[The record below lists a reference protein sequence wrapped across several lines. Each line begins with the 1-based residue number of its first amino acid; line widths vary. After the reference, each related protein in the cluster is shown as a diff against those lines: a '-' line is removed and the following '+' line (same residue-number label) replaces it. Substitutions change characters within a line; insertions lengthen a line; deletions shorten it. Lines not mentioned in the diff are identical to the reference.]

1 MKSSTAKRPRI
12 AASEPRLISSGPSEA
27 PTDRSSRMR
36 TGAGSAPDLSTSARS
51 FASWRIS
58 LIGFRPPRWM
68 EQTPPGIGP
77 WMMGAESTESSSTM
91 AMRFFTLAVVS
102 FSNRSAPVRLKLTC
116 T

>member
-1 MKSSTAKRPRI
+1 MKSRTRKSPATAALVPR
-12 AASEPRLISSGPSEA
+12 RISSGPSDA
-27 PTDRSSRMR
+27 PTERSSRMR

-51 FASWRIS
+51 FASCRIS
-58 LIGFRPPRWM
+58 LIGLRPPRWI

-77 WMMGAESTESSSTM
+77 WMIGAESTESSSTM

-102 FSNRSAPVRLKLTC
+102 FSNRSAPVRLKVTC

>member
-1 MKSSTAKRPRI
+1 
-12 AASEPRLISSGPSEA
+12 
-27 PTDRSSRMR
+27 
-36 TGAGSAPDLSTSARS
+36 
-51 FASWRIS
+51 
-58 LIGFRPPRWM
+58 M